1 MECNIFKELSR
12 EYALCDREMQSV
24 LGLTLRRNQGVMLV
38 FHFLDVIPGASL
50 NSNIYCREISATR
63 LGLFELHEH

>member
-12 EYALCDREMQSV
+12 EYALCDCEMQSV
-24 LGLTLRRNQGVMLV
+24 LGLTLRNRGVMLV